1 LPRSGSDL
9 GGSAMAGG
17 KVLSSRKNRGAQV
30 KRATEIRK
38 GDMVQVLA
46 GDDKGKVGKVIRV
59 FPKRNRVLVE
69 KVNFVKRHTR
79 PRRQGQQGG
88 ILEKEASI
96 HLSNVLL
103 FDPKSDR
110 GTRVRIERKSD
121 GRVDRISS
129 RSGESLGR
137 E

>member
-1 LPRSGSDL
+1 
-9 GGSAMAGG
+9 MAGG
-17 KVLSSRKNRGAQV
+17 KVLSSRKNRGGQV

-79 PRRQGQQGG
+79 PRGQGQQGG

-110 GTRVRIERKSD
+110 GTRVRIERRSD

-137 E
+137 G